1 MKTLVTGCVLALL
14 MVAGTLTTG
23 LVGEAEALDN
33 GVAFGAY
40 AAPVDGLTNTTAIE
54 KLERQL
60 GTTLPMVRTFSKWDD
75 AIGEDKKFHR
85 WIRDGDRQ
93 LMASIKPQ
101 RGNGQ
106 EVRWRDI
113 ANAQPGS
120 KIHDEMLALA
130 SGVKRYGDTVVL
142 GFHHEPEH
150 KKNLGFGTSSDYQA
164 AFRKLHDV
172 FEQQGVDNV
181 RFAWIMTSWAFEVG
195 DIRPDD
201 RRIAEKWYPGDDVV
215 DYISVQEYNWA
226 TCRDNNDSWDTLEE
240 GLEPFMRF
248 ARQHPSK
255 QLILAEFGTPEGNN
269 GQKAQWL
276 DETRALFKK
285 GEYKDRFAAILYFH
299 YDDSPNGN
307 DKCDWWLDSSSSALS
322 AATRLANDNFYRAD
336 IVAGGG
342 GGGNDG
348 DGGGADPAP
357 PAVPTPVGDGCTAT
371 RTGDTV
377 TLSWSDDGRTPVVR
391 RNGSWLTTLTNGT
404 TSYVDRNAP
413 AGATYVIRGGG
424 VTTRTCAEGDGNTP
438 DCAVNRDGNTV
449 RLEWTDDGG
458 RHVIRRDGKWLA
470 TLGRGVDS
478 FVDRNAPNG
487 ATYELRTHTG
497 QGRIDTP
504 CG

>member
-1 MKTLVTGCVLALL
+1 MKTTMMACGLALL
-14 MVAGTLTTG
+14 LIAGSLTTG
-23 LVGEAEALDN
+23 FVNEAEALDN

-93 LMASIKPQ
+93 LMASVKPQ

-120 KIHDEMLALA
+120 KIHNEMVALA
-130 SGVKRYGDTVVL
+130 SGVKRFGEPVIL

-150 KKNLGFGTSSDYQA
+150 KKNLSFGTSSDYKA

-172 FEQQGVDNV
+172 FEQQGVRNV
-181 RFAWIMTSWAFEVG
+181 EFAWIMTSWAFEVG

-248 ARQHPSK
+248 ARKHPSK
-255 QLILAEFGTPEGNN
+255 DLILAEFGTPEGNN
-269 GQKAQWL
+269 GQKAEWL
-276 DETRALFKK
+276 DETRALFKR

-307 DKCDWWLDSSSSALS
+307 NRCNWWLDSSTSSLN
-322 AATRLANDNFYRAD
+322 AAKRLANDSFYQAE
-336 IVAGGG
+336 IGAGGG
-342 GGGNDG
+342 GGNNGG
-348 DGGGADPAP
+348 DGGGAEPAP
-357 PAVPTPVGDGCTAT
+357 PAVPTPVGGCTAV

-377 TLSWSDDGRTPVVR
+377 TLSWSDDGRTPAVR
-391 RNGSWLTTLTNGT
+391 RNGSWLTTLANGT

-413 AGATYVIRGGG
+413 AGATYMIRGGG
-424 VTTRTCAEGDGNTP
+424 VTSRTCTEGGAAP
-438 DCAVNRDGNTV
+438 DCAVSRDGNTV
-449 RLEWTDDGG
+449 RLTWDDEGG
-458 RHVIRRDGKWLA
+458 RHVIRRNGSWLA
-470 TLGRGVDS
+470 TLGKGVDT